1 MAYQINSEKCM
12 GCGTCAGVCPMAAI
26 SPAGNGKYTIDESK
40 CISCGACVGMCPA
53 NAIEIK

>member
-1 MAYQINSEKCM
+1 
-12 GCGTCAGVCPMAAI
+12 MAAI